1 MNDVID
7 VNIAEID
14 RTEKV
19 LTKIKKVYD
28 VELKLHVQQNLADVL
43 FLKPGTREVFSYNVR
58 R

>member
-7 VNIAEID
+7 VNIAEVD

-19 LTKIKKVYD
+19 LTKIKNIYD

-43 FLKPGTREVFSYNVR
+43 FLKAGTREVFSYNVR